1 MTDYTEPASENFGL
15 WTIDVVKIKAYPIKE
30 VGNWEVVAMTLNSKE
45 TQMAA
50 TYCERINGNYSFEI
64 HLFEISSKETYFQN
78 TCIFTSF
85 YRVGHQ
91 PQDRKK
97 KLIKEWNKNSNG
109 TSSSTESSAAASAAA
124 AAAAATRGK
133 VLLYP
138 MRLSNEVFEDLIPE
152 DPHEF

>member
-1 MTDYTEPASENFGL
+1 ML
-15 WTIDVVKIKAYPIKE
+15 E
-30 VGNWEVVAMTLNSKE
+30 VSPW
-45 TQMAA
+45 
-50 TYCERINGNYSFEI
+50 
-64 HLFEISSKETYFQN
+64 N
-78 TCIFTSF
+78 TCIFASF

-133 VLLYP
+133 DN
-138 MRLSNEVFEDLIPE
+138 SD
-152 DPHEF
+152 